1 MLGVSQWSEDND
13 VIYPYDD
20 WRYRPV
26 EALRGGQEPGT
37 GSERIQPHTNSA
49 ARRVGTL
56 GWN

>member
-49 ARRVGTL
+49 GMELRFCS
-56 GWN
+56 